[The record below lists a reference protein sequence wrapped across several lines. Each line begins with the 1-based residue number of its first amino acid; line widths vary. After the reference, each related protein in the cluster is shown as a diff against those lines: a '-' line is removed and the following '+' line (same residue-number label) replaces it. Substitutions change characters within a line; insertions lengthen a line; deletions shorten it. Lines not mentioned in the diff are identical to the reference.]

1 MPDDLDTKMRVLHDA
16 FESELWG
23 EVRRRNLP
31 VDRVM
36 RELNVTPKTVVKTV
50 PAKRSIRHVAL
61 VWLAIITLLLVV
73 LVSILALT
81 GKAIP
86 DVLSGFIG
94 TGLGA
99 FAGIL
104 VGGSLDDNGK
114 SGDEHGP

>member
-1 MPDDLDTKMRVLHDA
+1 MASEEELRVLHNAQKWD
-16 FESELWG
+16 LWG
-23 EVRRRNLP
+23 ELRRRNLS
-31 VDRVM
+31 VDEVM
-36 RELNVTPKTVVKTV
+36 RELHVTPKTVVRTV

-73 LVSILALT
+73 IVSILALT
-81 GKAIP
+81 GMAIP

-104 VGGSLDDNGK
+104 VGGSLDDTGK
-114 SGDEHGP
+114 SGDEHG

>member
-1 MPDDLDTKMRVLHDA
+1 MPTDEELQVLHRVHKWD
-16 FESELWG
+16 LWG
-23 EVRRRNLP
+23 ELRRRNLP
-31 VDRVM
+31 VDEVM
-36 RELNVTPKTVVKTV
+36 RELNVTPKTVVQTV
-50 PAKRSIRHVAL
+50 PAKRSIRLVAL

-73 LVSILALT
+73 IVSILALT

-104 VGGSLDDNGK
+104 VGGSIDDKGE
-114 SGDEHGP
+114 SADEHGS